1 MQMSSKPMSPEELAR
16 RKAAAN
22 PPKDDSPKAGDAEL
36 LNTGQEEV
44 FSRTEVETGRTEHAF
59 VAGRHAPIPEAPIL
73 GADARDEAQT
83 ERQAPPNA
91 SPGEPAAG
99 E

>member
-22 PPKDDSPKAGDAEL
+22 PPKDKDAEL

-59 VAGRHAPIPEAPIL
+59 EAGRHEPAPSA
-73 GADARDEAQT
+73 AARDEAQT
-83 ERQAPPNA
+83 ERQAPSNA
-91 SPGEPAAG
+91 GPGEPAGG